1 MTQEHDL
8 AEIKSFLAKRG
19 DVDILN
25 LIKEVEEAFE
35 KSIDPDYSSEEEDS
49 ESESDCSMDDIVAEE
64 IEVKKTCDGHCII
77 A

>member
-19 DVDILN
+19 ESDLLN
-25 LIKEVEEAFE
+25 IIRHIEEEFE
-35 KSIDPDYSSEEEDS
+35 KSIDPDYSSEEESD
-49 ESESDCSMDDIVAEE
+49 SESDCSMDDIVPEE
-64 IEVKKTCDGHCII
+64 IEVKKTCEGHCTI

>member
-19 DVDILN
+19 ESDLLN
-25 LIKEVEEAFE
+25 IIRHIEEEFE
-35 KSIDPDYSSEEEDS
+35 KSIDPDYSSEEEESD
-49 ESESDCSMDDIVAEE
+49 SESDCSMDDIVPEE
-64 IEVKKTCDGHCII
+64 IEVKKTCEGHCTI